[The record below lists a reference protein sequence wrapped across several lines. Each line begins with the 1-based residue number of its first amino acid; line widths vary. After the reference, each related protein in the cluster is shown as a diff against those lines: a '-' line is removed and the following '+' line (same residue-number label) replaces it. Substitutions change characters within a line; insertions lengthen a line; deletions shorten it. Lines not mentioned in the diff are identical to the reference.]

1 MDIKDYKYRIELH
14 AHTSPAS
21 GCSSVKPER
30 MAQVHKEMGYD
41 AVVITNHCS
50 AESEGWIETYL
61 DNYNRTK
68 AEGDK
73 LGVTVILG
81 MEYNAGDQ
89 DYLVYGIDEDFVKK
103 SMTRKATPYADFYKE
118 MKNEHNVFLCA
129 HPFRKPWRDLGD
141 EYLDGIEVFNMHPGH
156 NSRVSIAARYAK
168 LHNMPIITCGSDF
181 HDEPNNGMICMR
193 TKTLPKDSYELA
205 DILKSRDYIFEMSG
219 NIIIPYGFKAGK

>member
-1 MDIKDYKYRIELH
+1 MDINDYKYRIELH
-14 AHTSPAS
+14 AHTSPVS

-50 AESEGWIETYL
+50 AERAGCVNDYL
-61 DNYNRTK
+61 LDYHQAK

-73 LGVTVILG
+73 LGVNVILG
-81 MEYNAGDQ
+81 MEYNADEQ
-89 DYLVYGIDEDFVKK
+89 DYLVYGVDEAFVKAALE
-103 SMTRKATPYADFYKE
+103 RKNTSYADFYKE
-118 MKNEHNVFLCA
+118 MKNDKNVFICA

-156 NSRVSIAARYAK
+156 NSRVSLGARYAK

-181 HDEPNNGMICMR
+181 HDEPNNGMVCMR

-219 NIIIPYGFKAGK
+219 NIIIPYGFKEQK